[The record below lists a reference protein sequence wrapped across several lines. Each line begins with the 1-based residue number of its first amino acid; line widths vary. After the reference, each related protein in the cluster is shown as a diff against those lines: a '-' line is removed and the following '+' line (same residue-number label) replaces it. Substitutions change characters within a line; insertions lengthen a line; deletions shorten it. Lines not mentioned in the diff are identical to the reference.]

1 MKKIIVGI
9 ILLCCVMGLS
19 TLVFAKAKTGLSTSK
34 TEAGGKETIPKSIK
48 GAKAVPGPFRVKNVT
63 FKEVVLNNKRHL
75 VAAVVFNRNV
85 DATTVQQNGNIR
97 LIRKNENHFWV
108 DASTQNN
115 TVRIRPNFITWVCG
129 AELETGYYKML
140 LRGTIKSH
148 DGVYLDCDGDGKG
161 EGGSLPAFESQLYHA
176 VVRDLELIDPEVIEN
191 LRDRLK
197 Q

>member
-1 MKKIIVGI
+1 MKKFKVGI

-19 TLVFAKAKTGLSTSK
+19 TLAFAKAKTGTAAPK
-34 TEAGGKETIPKSIK
+34 TEAGAKETIPKSIK

-63 FKEVVLNNKRHL
+63 FKEVALNNKKHL

-115 TVRIRPNFITWVCG
+115 TVRIRPYFITWVCG
-129 AELETGYYKML
+129 AELEPGYYKML
-140 LRGTIKSH
+140 LRGTIKSA
-148 DGVYLDCDGDGKG
+148 DGVYLDCNGDGRG
-161 EGGSLPAFESQLYHA
+161 EGGNLPAYESQLYQA
-176 VVRDLELIDPEVIEN
+176 VVSNMIPIDPEDIED
-191 LRDRLK
+191 LRDRLN